1 MPPQVVG
8 QGQWGPITWAPFTT
22 CLWTRRDVEASGVAV
37 IEETRG
43 KLTVRVDSYEQVLRM
58 KAAREADQT
67 EKSGLWGC

>member
-1 MPPQVVG
+1 
-8 QGQWGPITWAPFTT
+8 
-22 CLWTRRDVEASGVAV
+22 VAV